1 MQENSKKNSLR
12 TFPCKPFRECRD
24 SFHLPL
30 QIQKNCRNFLKIA
43 ERGVKLRKNMEDW
56 RNWVNCENQKINTK
70 KGSACFPPTK
80 SRKGISKCQVPCI
93 FSYFVLSLLFWP
105 KNAYFEYF
113 PLIKLF
119 WSFCRIFPLHISP
132 FFEVHPL
139 PWILKQ
145 IHVDWS
151 FFSEAKTPKTSKKC
165 HLGPRLTPFL
175 GGMCVIP
182 KYNEQGKPQA
192 KRLWQALD
200 YPAPGGKVPNEIH
213 MSEGHQEPQSNAMQ

>member
-1 MQENSKKNSLR
+1 MIFVSSGTWWLKSKAFPCINPKQHKKKGPKPCKFALIRKFLQIFANIFKFCKKIAKKNSLW

-119 WSFCRIFPLHISP
+119 WSFCRIFHCIFPHFWGSSTSMNLLH
-132 FFEVHPL
+132 
-139 PWILKQ
+139 
-145 IHVDWS
+145 
-151 FFSEAKTPKTSKKC
+151 TS
-165 HLGPRLTPFL
+165 
-175 GGMCVIP
+175 
-182 KYNEQGKPQA
+182 
-192 KRLWQALD
+192 
-200 YPAPGGKVPNEIH
+200 
-213 MSEGHQEPQSNAMQ
+213 